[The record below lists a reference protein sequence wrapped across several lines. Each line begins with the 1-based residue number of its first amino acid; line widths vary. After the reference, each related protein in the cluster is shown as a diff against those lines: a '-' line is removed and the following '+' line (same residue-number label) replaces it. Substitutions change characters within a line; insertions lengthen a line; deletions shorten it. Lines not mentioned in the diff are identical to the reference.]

1 MIAKME
7 LGKDTL
13 SEKSPE
19 SLKSHATIL
28 SYHRFIGKYAYVDW
42 IIEPG
47 QSPVAPVGWSDPTQ
61 LEKRFLEPSDLKRT
75 GLHLLDWDPGIGVRL
90 SGPIQFL
97 RRLLETW
104 HLTNADAVQLL
115 GLEASDVTDL
125 LQGHVPLKGRDA
137 KDRIAYLF
145 RIRKTLSSLFQDTE
159 AENEWLREPHEM
171 LGGQKPLELLLEGA
185 MENLLLVKE
194 YVAAAAGR

>member
-7 LGKDTL
+7 LSKDTL
-13 SEKSPE
+13 SEKSPG

-28 SYHRFIGKYAYVDW
+28 SYHRFIGKYTYVDW
-42 IIEPG
+42 IIESG
-47 QSPVAPVGWSDPTQ
+47 QNPVAPVGWSDPT
-61 LEKRFLEPSDLKRT
+61 LGKRFPETSDLKS
-75 GLHLLDWDPGIGVRL
+75 GLHLLDPGFGIGPRL

-97 RRLLETW
+97 RKLLETW

-171 LGGQKPLELLLEGA
+171 LSGQKPLELLLEGA

-194 YVAAAAGR
+194 YVEAAAGR